1 MRGQADLIKADREAL
16 HGAVGDR
23 TQATD
28 GDNGGLRV
36 TDTLAFVRG
45 GWHLDRVLTDY
56 RTGTEGWFTGQA
68 LVAPAP
74 PAPLEQHREWC
85 YTEHGELR
93 FAAHTGPASRR
104 LRYQAR
110 PDGTVAV
117 RFADGR
123 PFYVLDLRTGRAQ
136 AEHGCGPDHYQLSHR
151 VLGADLLEEEWR
163 VHGPGKDYLAIT
175 RLARKPLHHA
185 LIHRTMDGNN
195 VT

>member
-1 MRGQADLIKADREAL
+1 MLGMPVI
-16 HGAVGDR
+16 
-23 TQATD
+23 
-28 GDNGGLRV
+28 
-36 TDTLAFVRG
+36 DTLAFVCG
-45 GWHLDRVLTDY
+45 GWQLDRVLTDH
-56 RTGTEGWFTGQA
+56 RSGIEGRFTGHA
-68 LVAPAP
+68 LVAAAP
-74 PAPLEQHREWC
+74 GQPGEWC

-123 PFYVLDLRTGRAQ
+123 PFYVLDLRTGQAR
-136 AEHGCGPDHYQLSHR
+136 AEHGCGPDHYLLTHQVLSP
-151 VLGADLLEEEWR
+151 DLLEEEWR
-163 VHGPGKDYLAIT
+163 VRGPGKDYRAIT

>member
-1 MRGQADLIKADREAL
+1 MLGMRVI
-16 HGAVGDR
+16 
-23 TQATD
+23 
-28 GDNGGLRV
+28 
-36 TDTLAFVRG
+36 DTLAFVRG
-45 GWHLDRVLTDY
+45 CWQLDRVLTDH
-56 RTGTEGWFTGQA
+56 RAGIEGRFTGHA
-68 LVAPAP
+68 LVVAAPGRP
-74 PAPLEQHREWC
+74 GEWR

-93 FAAHTGPASRR
+93 FAAHAGPASRR
-104 LRYQAR
+104 LRYQGL

-123 PFYVLDLRTGRAQ
+123 PFYVLDLRTGQAQ

-163 VHGPGKDYLAIT
+163 VRGPAKDYLAIT

-185 LIHRTMDGNN
+185 PIHRTMDGNT

>member
-1 MRGQADLIKADREAL
+1 M
-16 HGAVGDR
+16 
-23 TQATD
+23 
-28 GDNGGLRV
+28 RV

-45 GWHLDRVLTDY
+45 GWGLDRVLTDH
-56 RTGTEGWFTGQA
+56 RSGAEGRFTGHA

-74 PAPLEQHREWC
+74 PGQPGQPGQPGEWH

-104 LRYQAR
+104 LRYQGR

-123 PFYVLDLRTGRAQ
+123 LFYHLDLRTGQAR

-151 VLGADLLEEEWR
+151 VLAADLLEEEWR

>member
-1 MRGQADLIKADREAL
+1 VGDRGQAAGR
-16 HGAVGDR
+16 
-23 TQATD
+23 
-28 GDNGGLRV
+28 DNGGMRV

-45 GWHLDRVLTDY
+45 GWQLDRMLTDY
-56 RTGTEGWFTGQA
+56 RAGLDGWFTGHA

-74 PAPLEQHREWC
+74 PEQPGEPPGRPGEWR

-123 PFYVLDLRTGRAQ
+123 PFYVLDLRTGQAQ
-136 AEHGCGPDHYQLSHR
+136 AEHGCGRDQYQLTHR

-163 VHGPGKDYLAIT
+163 VRGPDKDYLAIT

-185 LIHRTMDGNN
+185 PIHRTMDGNN

>member
-1 MRGQADLIKADREAL
+1 M
-16 HGAVGDR
+16 
-23 TQATD
+23 
-28 GDNGGLRV
+28 RV

-45 GWHLDRVLTDY
+45 GWQLDRMLTDY
-56 RTGTEGWFTGQA
+56 RTGLEGWFTGHA

-74 PAPLEQHREWC
+74 PEQPGEPPGQPGEWR

-93 FAAHTGPASRR
+93 FAAHAGPASRR
-104 LRYQAR
+104 LRYQGL

-123 PFYVLDLRTGRAQ
+123 PFYVLDLRTGQAQ
-136 AEHGCGPDHYQLSHR
+136 AEHSCGRDHYQLGHR
-151 VLGADLLEEEWR
+151 VLGPDLLEEEWR
-163 VHGPGKDYLAIT
+163 VRGPDKDYLAIT

-185 LIHRTMDGNN
+185 PIHRTMDGNT